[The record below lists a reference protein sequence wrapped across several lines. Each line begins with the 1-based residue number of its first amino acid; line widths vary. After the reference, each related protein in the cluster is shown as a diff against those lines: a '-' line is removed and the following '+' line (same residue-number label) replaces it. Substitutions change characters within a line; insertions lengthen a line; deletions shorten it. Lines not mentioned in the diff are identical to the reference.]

1 MEVGCFYFC
10 QVIIMKMEPRVTQ
23 RTQFS
28 KEGGVN
34 PATLSSQSSLRG
46 HNRQIS
52 LVSLSTI
59 THLLQHKSFISHC
72 STHQPDQQQPHL
84 WPLNNPCPRILL
96 KHNP

>member
-1 MEVGCFYFC
+1 MEIVCFNFC

-28 KEGGVN
+28 KEGVN

-52 LVSLSTI
+52 WVSLSTI
-59 THLLQHKSFISHC
+59 TRLLQHKSFISHC
-72 STHQPDQQQPHL
+72 STHQLDQQQPHL
-84 WPLNNPCPRILL
+84 WPLNSPCPRVHL